1 MNPIWS
7 RSLAILAGVGIT
19 AAVVSEAL
27 GNVAALAFTSFALL
41 LFYLRDKLSLYRLW
55 NWVEGGQSAPLPP
68 ATGVWE
74 RLFAMLYKQT
84 RAAHRHYDAL
94 TDALIRFRRAAQALP
109 DGVITLD
116 DENRIVWFNTQAGE
130 HFGLQSPAD
139 SRQYIANLL
148 RAPDFLAYLTQSAW
162 EAPLV
167 IRIRDSHNDVER
179 AMERLTERVLSIQLV
194 GYGDAQK
201 LLLSRD
207 VTKIEKFETMRRDFV
222 SNVSHELKTPLTV
235 LSGFLE
241 TIRELKLPPKQ
252 QEHYLKLMSEQA
264 ERMERLVS
272 DLLTLSALESTT
284 NLADERVE
292 MKPLIARIEA
302 TAKQLSSGRHTL
314 EFDVEEGLD
323 LIGAESEL
331 ASAFTNLVTNAI
343 RYTPPGGRVSIVW
356 SSANGRR
363 RPPAAARIDSNP
375 DAKPGASLGARSG
388 AMSAVMSAANAST
401 GAGHSAGTHATGAK
415 FSVTDTG
422 IGIPAQ
428 HLPRLTER
436 FYRIDRGRSRESG
449 GTGLGL
455 AIVKHV
461 LTRHQARLEIE
472 STVGAGSRFSAVF
485 PPQRVARA
493 KTDDVESASLG

>member
-7 RSLAILAGVGIT
+7 RSLAILAGVGI
-19 AAVVSEAL
+19 AAVIVSEAW

-74 RLFAMLYKQT
+74 RLLAMLYRQT
-84 RAAHRHYDAL
+84 RAARRQYDTL
-94 TDALIRFRRAAQALP
+94 TEALIRFRRAAQALP

-167 IRIRDSHNDVER
+167 IRVRDPQNDVEHVV
-179 AMERLTERVLSIQLV
+179 ERLTERVLSIQLV

-292 MKPLIARIEA
+292 MKPLMARIEA

-314 EFDVEEGLD
+314 EFDVEEGPD

-343 RYTPPGGRVSIVW
+343 RYTPPGGQVSVAW
-356 SSANGRR
+356 SSSNGRKM
-363 RPPAAARIDSNP
+363 PPAAARIDSNP
-375 DAKPGASLGARSG
+375 DAKPEGISG
-388 AMSAVMSAANAST
+388 ATSVVMSAANAST
-401 GAGHSAGTHATGAK
+401 GAGHSAGAHATSAK

-436 FYRIDRGRSRESG
+436 FYRVDRGRSRESG

-472 STVGAGSRFSAVF
+472 STVGVGSRFSAVF

-493 KTDDVESASLG
+493 ENDGAEITQTI